1 MAYVNKVRKG
11 QIDENEAARR
21 AAEEAAEENRY
32 EFFMLAEALKT
43 SSQRTET

>member
-32 EFFMLAEALKT
+32 EFCKILAET
-43 SSQRTET
+43 IGSQ

>member
-11 QIDENEAARR
+11 QIDENEAARK

-32 EFFMLAEALKT
+32 ETSVRFKHQLNMLAN
-43 SSQRTET
+43 S